1 MLGDLFD
8 KFVKD
13 KTRYGWVFA
22 VLGAIFVL
30 AAIPLAQELLK
41 RSVFSAD
48 ARAQDAERFYRS
60 GRSKHIAFLDLRA
73 KGFPREAERLI
84 AEAVDELKVAHKL
97 NHACAPYLLYL
108 IENRDTALTPQASML
123 RHEAL
128 QRGCDAA
135 SISKP

>member
-48 ARAQDAERFYRS
+48 
-60 GRSKHIAFLDLRA
+60 K
-73 KGFPREAERLI
+73 
-84 AEAVDELKVAHKL
+84 
-97 NHACAPYLLYL
+97 
-108 IENRDTALTPQASML
+108 
-123 RHEAL
+123 
-128 QRGCDAA
+128 
-135 SISKP
+135 ISKRLALLRTVTWKS